1 MHSLP
6 LIDDQSV
13 STEINIHTILTGRPF
28 EDSFENPQW
37 RKVKQM
43 QPLWFC
49 LLSGRKF
56 EDIFENAQWRRTQQ
70 MQSMW
75 VCILRRRPFEHSF
88 KNTQWRKVKQMQP
101 VWLCILW
108 FRFLGGVTVFPWNI
122 NERWHQR
129 LREPSEP
136 LDLKILRALQQVSH
150 WARKD
155 PLRWATEVETSHWG
169 GS

>member
-1 MHSLP
+1 MRLCLFSGKPFEDTLENAQWRKVQQMQP
-6 LIDDQSV
+6 MRLC
-13 STEINIHTILTGRPF
+13 LYWGRPF
-28 EDSFENPQW
+28 EGTFENAHR

-43 QPLWFC
+43 QSMWLCILTGWQ
-49 LLSGRKF
+49 F
-56 EDIFENAQWRRTQQ
+56 EDTFED
-70 MQSMW
+70 
-75 VCILRRRPFEHSF
+75 
-88 KNTQWRKVKQMQP
+88 TQWRKVKQMQP
-101 VWLCILW
+101 VGLCILW
-108 FRFLGGVTVFPWNI
+108 FHFLGGVTVFPWNI

-136 LDLKILRALQQVSH
+136 LDLKILRALQQVGH